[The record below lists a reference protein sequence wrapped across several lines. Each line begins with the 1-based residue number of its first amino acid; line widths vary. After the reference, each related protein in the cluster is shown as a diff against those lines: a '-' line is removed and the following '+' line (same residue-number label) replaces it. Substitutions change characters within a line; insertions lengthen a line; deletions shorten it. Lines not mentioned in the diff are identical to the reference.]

1 MNSERLREL
10 VDRYH
15 LGIASEDEVAE
26 LDTELREDSHARDVV
41 IAAARLETN
50 LYDEAIHA
58 VPAVESGGDPVAGR
72 LLLRAIGAVA
82 TPARSLKTPSTVVI
96 AITLI
101 ALLALVFWPQHPADR
116 TFVTLEQTRA
126 ALWESG
132 DLPTADGS
140 RLEQGT
146 LRLTEGLA
154 TLKFDSG
161 AELVLEAPASLI
173 LTDAMNCV
181 LTRGT
186 VVSDIPE
193 SALGFRIKT
202 PSADVVDYGTRFAV
216 SVHEETGETH
226 THVIEG
232 RVQVEYAQSDEVVE
246 LTTGQRN
253 TVVGDT
259 IGKVTDDAEHEHKT
273 IAVKPL
279 DHGPGWT
286 MLEPVRDAYTGNN
299 EDHNSDVLLLVKKA
313 IRDGRVNRIAYIG
326 FDLKDINQQRIE
338 EADLLLY
345 FAPTGWGLASHMPD
359 ATFSVYGMIGD
370 ATDWDESILHNER
383 FPVALGTPEVV
394 HLGSFTIPRGVQK
407 GRFRVRT
414 EALSEFLRTHPTS
427 EISLQVV
434 RDTVA
439 RDNGTL
445 VHGFAS
451 RRHPVLPPPTLAIR
465 QQAH

>member
-1 MNSERLREL
+1 MTDPEKL
-10 VDRYH
+10 
-15 LGIASEDEVAE
+15 IAGWLDGSLDEAEQAE
-26 LDTELREDSHARDVV
+26 LDEWLKTDDDNMRRFTDAAMFEQQIQSATVAAQEQS
-41 IAAARLETN
+41 AAAAFNT
-50 LYDEAIHA
+50 
-58 VPAVESGGDPVAGR
+58 SAG
-72 LLLRAIGAVA
+72 A
-82 TPARSLKTPSTVVI
+82 TPALSLKAPSTVAFAI
-96 AITLI
+96 ALI

-146 LRLTEGLA
+146 LRLAEGLA

-161 AELVLEAPASLI
+161 AEVVLEAPATLI
-173 LTDAMNCV
+173 LLDAMNCE

-186 VVSDIPE
+186 AVSDIPE
-193 SALGFRIKT
+193 SAVGFRIKT

-216 SVHEETGETH
+216 SVHEETSETH
-226 THVIEG
+226 TQVIEG

-246 LTTGQRN
+246 LTTGQSN

-259 IGKVTDDAEHEHKT
+259 IGKVTDDAEHEHET

-279 DHGPGWT
+279 DHGPGWS
-286 MLEPVRDAYTGNN
+286 MLESVRDAYTGNN
-299 EDHNSDVLLLVKKA
+299 KNHNSDVLLLVKKV
-313 IRDGRVNRIAYIG
+313 IQGGRVNRIAYIG
-326 FDLKDINQQRIE
+326 FDLKDINQKRIE
-338 EADLLLY
+338 EAELLLY

-370 ATDWDESILHNER
+370 ATNWDESILHKDR
-383 FPVALGTPEVV
+383 FPAALGTPEVV
-394 HLGSFTIPRGVQK
+394 HLGSFTIPQGVQK

-427 EISLQVV
+427 EISLKVV
-434 RDTVA
+434 RDTAA

-465 QQAH
+465 IDDELR

>member
-1 MNSERLREL
+1 MTDPEQL
-10 VDRYH
+10 
-15 LGIASEDEVAE
+15 IAQWLDGSLTDDEQPAFDEWLKADDNNMRRFTDAVMFEQQIQSATVAVE
-26 LDTELREDSHARDVV
+26 EQ
-41 IAAARLETN
+41 
-50 LYDEAIHA
+50 
-58 VPAVESGGDPVAGR
+58 PAVASFNASVG
-72 LLLRAIGAVA
+72 A
-82 TPARSLKTPSTVVI
+82 TPARSLKTPSTVAI
-96 AITLI
+96 ALALIT
-101 ALLALVFWPQHPADR
+101 LLALVFWPRHPADR
-116 TFVTLEQTRA
+116 TFATLEQTRA

-140 RLEQGT
+140 RLERGT
-146 LRLTEGLA
+146 LRLAEGLA

-161 AELVLEAPASLI
+161 AEVVLEAPASLI

-186 VVSDIPE
+186 AVSDIPE
-193 SALGFRIKT
+193 SAVGFRIKT

-299 EDHNSDVLLLVKKA
+299 EDHNSDVLLLVKKV

-326 FDLKDINQQRIE
+326 FDLKDINQKRIE
-338 EADLLLY
+338 EAELLLY

-370 ATDWDESILHNER
+370 ATDWDESILHKDR
-383 FPVALGTPEVV
+383 FPAALGTPEVL
-394 HLGSFTIPRGVQK
+394 HLGSFTIPQGVQK

-427 EISLQVV
+427 EISLKVV

-465 QQAH
+465 QQAR